1 MAEVPQFINLNRN
14 IGVILGS
21 NDSWTFC
28 MNTVNK
34 TPLPQEAEHP
44 PFNIAPSRVDG
55 TVGKVKAVRI
65 TLMAVL
71 LCMALVLLAGH
82 ENLPSAD
89 VPV

>member
-34 TPLPQEAEHP
+34 TPLPQEAEHA
-44 PFNIAPSRVDG
+44 PFNIAPPRIDG
-55 TVGKVKAVRI
+55 TVGEVKVVRI

-71 LCMALVLLAGH
+71 LSMALVLLAVRG
-82 ENLPSAD
+82 NLPSAD